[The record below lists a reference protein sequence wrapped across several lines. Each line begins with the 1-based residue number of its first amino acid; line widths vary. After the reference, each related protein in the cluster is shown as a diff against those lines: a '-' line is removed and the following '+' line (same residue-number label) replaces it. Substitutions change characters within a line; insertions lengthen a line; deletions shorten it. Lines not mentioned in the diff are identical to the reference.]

1 MTEIKEAAMADYTT
15 LQNAANIADME
26 AERLNAQQNRPIT
39 PPPVTPA
46 LPTSPVAPASPV
58 APTADRLEKQQL
70 GSVANDMTQANKYN
84 AALTALAPTTS
95 LPTPGSS
102 NAPSAPSY
110 NPFSRPTDGAG
121 DAAGRASQYDNLMR
135 EAADSSGLT
144 KAQREA
150 KIQAAQAM
158 LTPGL
163 AQMQQQGH
171 DYAQQMNA
179 LNAGSLPAMF
189 GGQNSG
195 ISPDVMKGLFSMFS
209 TNQQPGATPA
219 PGVTPAVPAQPE
231 PAKTVAAVNPTQTD
245 KYNQASSIYGSMRG
259 IG

>member
-1 MTEIKEAAMADYTT
+1 MAENWQDSW
-15 LQNAANIADME
+15 NAAAAGKPGSVSATTE
-26 AERLNAQQNRPIT
+26 
-39 PPPVTPA
+39 PPQLPTSQVVAAAPA
-46 LPTSPVAPASPV
+46 LPTSPV
-58 APTADRLEKQQL
+58 APTADRLEKQNL
-70 GSVANDMTQANKYN
+70 GSAPNDMTQANKYN
-84 AALTALAPTTS
+84 AALTTLAPTPA

-102 NAPSAPSY
+102 GSVPSAPSY

-150 KIQAAQAM
+150 KIQAAQGLM
-158 LTPGL
+158 MPGL
-163 AQMQQQGH
+163 SQMKQQGD

-189 GGQNSG
+189 GSQNGG

-209 TNQQPGATPA
+209 TNQQPGVMA
-219 PGVTPAVPAQPE
+219 AVPAQPVVQ
-231 PAKTVAAVNPTQTD
+231 PN
-245 KYNQASSIYGSMRG
+245 SL

>member
-1 MTEIKEAAMADYTT
+1 MAAT
-15 LQNAANIADME
+15 LFNNDSAAKYVSPS
-26 AERLNAQQNRPIT
+26 LPGQQ
-39 PPPVTPA
+39 TPA
-46 LPTSPVAPASPV
+46 ATPTVASPTPSITDNYLK
-58 APTADRLEKQQL
+58 AADTYKSMQ
-70 GSVANDMTQANKYN
+70 
-84 AALTALAPTTS
+84 TS
-95 LPTPGSS
+95 ALPTPGSS
-102 NAPSAPSY
+102 GSVPSAPSY

-150 KIQAAQAM
+150 KIQAAQGLM
-158 LTPGL
+158 MPGL
-163 AQMQQQGH
+163 SQMKQQGD

-189 GGQNSG
+189 GSQNGG
-195 ISPDVMKGLFSMFS
+195 ISPDVMKGLFSMFQ
-209 TNQQPGATPA
+209 TNQKPGETPA
-219 PGVTPAVPAQPE
+219 PGATPAVPAQPE

-245 KYNQASSIYGSMRG
+245 KYNQASSIFGSMRG

>member
-1 MTEIKEAAMADYTT
+1 MPSNDYWTQIMGATPTNQPTT
-15 LQNAANIADME
+15 S
-26 AERLNAQQNRPIT
+26 PS
-39 PPPVTPA
+39 
-46 LPTSPVAPASPV
+46 LPTSPVADV
-58 APTADRLEKQQL
+58 RREQQTL
-70 GSVANDMTQANKYN
+70 GSGTNGQTNSYGNDMTLANQMNAQAAKMREVNN
-84 AALTALAPTTS
+84 PVAS

-102 NAPSAPSY
+102 GSVPSAPSY

-150 KIQAAQAM
+150 KIQAAQGLM
-158 LTPGL
+158 MPGL
-163 AQMQQQGH
+163 SQMKQQGD

-195 ISPDVMKGLFSMFS
+195 ISPDVLKGLFSMFQ
-209 TNQQPGATPA
+209 TNPTPA
-219 PGVTPAVPAQPE
+219 ATPAVPAQPE

-245 KYNQASSIYGSMRG
+245 KYNQASSIFGSMRG